1 MQSQTEKK
9 ETDFSRFKHFN
20 TTSEAESLITVCV
33 ISKLCSKTICSV
45 QTVLERLDA
54 SSNA

>member
-1 MQSQTEKK
+1 MQPQTEKK

-20 TTSEAESLITVCV
+20 TTSEAESLIIVCV

-45 QTVLERLDA
+45 QTVPERLDA